1 MLPSDTSLPAALEGE
16 YGCWRCGMKFA
27 NSEEGVVCPSCH
39 SACVKRL
46 AAAELALRYVDV
58 PHSVDN
64 VHAGHGARTQHLRD
78 ELARAGRRRAS
89 FTTR

>member
-1 MLPSDTSLPAALEGE
+1 MLPSDTSLPAALERRGISPRKPEHRTEQGQCSEVIEGE
-16 YGCWRCGMKFA
+16 DGCWRRGI
-27 NSEEGVVCPSCH
+27 
-39 SACVKRL
+39 
-46 AAAELALRYVDV
+46 
-58 PHSVDN
+58 DN